1 MANARNIYSIDA
13 AKAGLSDPQNR
24 QFDVDFPYLQK
35 THIKILVN
43 DVATTAFSF
52 VTDVRIQLDGAPI
65 AGDVVA
71 ISRET
76 SPDTRLVDYQVGSVL
91 SETILDLD
99 STQGFYLAQEA
110 NDIKE
115 VVLSRNASNRYDAL
129 SSRIINVADPV
140 AAQDAATKNWVSTTF
155 ASDITNVATVAG
167 INAQVVIVSGI
178 SADVTTVSG
187 IAADI
192 TTVTGITANLST
204 VSGLSSEV
212 TRLGTADAVSDMN
225 ILATADIVADMNT
238 LATADI
244 VSDMNTLAGIS
255 ANVTTVAGISADATT
270 VAGISSDVTTVAG
283 ISANVTSVA
292 GDLTNI
298 NNLAAALNASTTFVI
313 TIANVGGSNYFH
325 VDGTSHPVLNL
336 FRGNTYTFDVSDST
350 NTGHPLRFKNADDS
364 SYSTG
369 VVVVGTQ
376 GQAGATVTLTLAANA
391 PSDLKYY
398 CTVHGNGMGNSI
410 SVASSSLS
418 TVSASIGNVN
428 INAANIAS
436 INTVAGIS
444 SSIAA
449 SGANATNS
457 ANSASAAAG
466 SASSASTSATEASNS
481 QIAAASSAAAAA
493 VVLDNFDDTYL
504 GSKSSE
510 PALDNDGD
518 ALAVGAL
525 FYDNSAAAMKI
536 WSGSEWVAASSAGG
550 ASLNTFRYTATA
562 GQTTFTGA
570 DDNSTTMSYTVDNLI
585 VTANGIVL
593 EDGTDYTASNGSSVV
608 LSVAALV
615 GAEINII
622 AFKSFT
628 TADMV
633 SATNGGTF
641 QNNVTVNGTLS
652 ATAFAGVSYTD
663 LINKP
668 VLVTQSQ
675 LDDVEALALAGM

>member
-1 MANARNIYSIDA
+1 MSSIINYVADGSTNQFQIPFTYISQSHVVVTVNDTAATITFINATTVNIA
-13 AKAGLSDPQNR
+13 ATPASGAKVRIKRVTPATALVDFTDGSTLFEADLDLAHQQNR
-24 QFDVDFPYLQK
+24 LIAEESRERADNAIATLDANISNINAVAANS
-35 THIKILVN
+35 TNITT
-43 DVATTAFSF
+43 VATNN
-52 VTDVRIQLDGAPI
+52 
-65 AGDVVA
+65 
-71 ISRET
+71 
-76 SPDTRLVDYQVGSVL
+76 
-91 SETILDLD
+91 
-99 STQGFYLAQEA
+99 A
-110 NDIKE
+110 N
-115 VVLSRNASNRYDAL
+115 
-129 SSRIINVADPV
+129 
-140 AAQDAATKNWVSTTF
+140 
-155 ASDITNVATVAG
+155 
-167 INAQVVIVSGI
+167 
-178 SADVTTVSG
+178 VTTV
-187 IAADI
+187 ATNNANI
-192 TTVTGITANLST
+192 TTVAGITANLST
-204 VSGLSSEV
+204 VSGIADQV

-270 VAGISSDVTTVAG
+270 VAGISSDVTSVAG
-283 ISANVTSVA
+283 ISANVTAVA

-298 NNLAAALNASTTFVI
+298 DNLAAALNASTTFVI

-444 SSIAA
+444 SSIVA

-466 SASSASTSATEASNS
+466 SASAASASATGASNS

-525 FYDNSAAAMKI
+525 FYDSSAAAMKI

-562 GQTTFTGA
+562 GQTTFTGS
-570 DDNSTTMSYTVDNLI
+570 DDNSATMSYTVANLI

-593 EDGTDYTASNGSSVV
+593 EDGTDYTASTGSSVV

-641 QNNVTVNGTLS
+641 QNNVTVNGTLT